1 MSSPPRSP
9 TTPLPSTL
17 SPSQTTPAP
26 PTPSS
31 PTCEPWTSTW
41 TLPNYQ
47 SALSSSLR
55 QQIRDA
61 KSIKKYKNLL
71 QLVSSKTEEELESL
85 YNQFSRKMK
94 SEREGMVEKVNEMEV
109 EEEGVVNRLLRRVGE
124 LEARVKELEGE
135 E

>member
-1 MSSPPRSP
+1 MQRARSP
-9 TTPLPSTL
+9 SSSSL
-17 SPSQTTPAP
+17 S
-26 PTPSS
+26 
-31 PTCEPWTSTW
+31 
-41 TLPNYQ
+41 